1 MRTSPLPEKNAFAA
15 FEPDESCETTCLKT
29 FVTNL
34 IAFLLLIP
42 DLRAKPYAARTFH
55 FAEPE
60 GNGSGVTTCTPGLTR
75 SFQPWMC
82 FGFPGRTTKATTE
95 SAAIPPSFAFVQDLE
110 MRPAVA
116 TVSMSSPVERK
127 ARSAGCPATICL
139 AWEPDGPYDWLN
151 ETPCPAG

>member
-60 GNGSGVTTCTPGLTR
+60 GNGSGVTTCTPGFVR

-82 FGFPGRTTKATTE
+82 FGLPGRTMKETTE
-95 SAAIPPSFAFVQDLE
+95 LAAIPPYGGCVQLFATTS
-110 MRPAVA
+110 ASA
-116 TVSMSSPVERK
+116 IVSTSRPVERN
-127 ARSAGCPATICL
+127 ATSAGWPATIAFAC
-139 AWEPDGPYDWLN
+139 EPDGPYDCVN
-151 ETPCPAG
+151 ETP